1 MLLKPAPVFHFKRA
15 NFLILLL
22 GVLMLCFGFSEA
34 QAQQDYSKAARENMK
49 GFNFFNKKKRVPN
62 PDKDFPKRK
71 MYPRKDQRPPEDPNA
86 KKAIRPVT
94 ADTIKGG
101 KRIELVYAG
110 VLEGDVLFEEPVRIV
125 RRDTAGQVHFIHKNT
140 VLFCD
145 SAFQYITRNKVMA
158 LGNIKF
164 IENDSMTITGDTL
177 YYDGNTRLAQLRG
190 NVLVVDEVR
199 TIKTRHLDY
208 DLNARVAYYFNGGS
222 VEDDSLK
229 LTSERGYYYTDTKKS
244 EFKGKVKVVGEELNL
259 KSDSLTYDANTK
271 IVNFESETTIKTR
284 DGTIIA
290 NAGSEYNTL
299 LGTSKMVAK
308 PGEKVRIETK
318 EYIISA
324 DSLDRDNLTE
334 KGKARKNVEFYSKK
348 ENFTVYGDAGNYDG
362 LTDRVEVF
370 GRALLVRPMKGDT
383 LFLTADTL
391 IAYDDTLNRK
401 REMHAYPRVK
411 VYKSD
416 MQAICDTLHYM
427 LRDSVIQFRQDPVLW
442 SLSNQLTA
450 TLIDVEM
457 SNNILRKMYMKE
469 RAYVVSEDT
478 FKNYNQ
484 IKGRHMT
491 AFFNKKGRLNLLD
504 VVGNGECIYNL
515 LDEAKDDVRYQGQ
528 NNINCSNMKFYFN
541 EENAKLRRIAFL
553 QTPEGRVIPPH
564 ELKEKDRTLKDF
576 KWRSSE
582 RPVLDS
588 VLGVHAKAFYTAQLL
603 PKGVLEADD
612 SLKVYR
618 ERNILTFFK
627 VNATPKD
634 LKNDVF
640 VQITPKDVKDLGPE
654 WQAKGAQTIIFKIPN
669 SAIQHGILNFV
680 YELPF
685 YEIKSVMVGQQITG
699 KGRVWQK
706 NIIFRREAQNIE
718 F

>member
-1 MLLKPAPVFHFKRA
+1 MFCVF
-15 NFLILLL
+15 LLL
-22 GVLMLCFGFSEA
+22 VSTPLW
-34 QAQQDYSKAARENMK
+34 AQQDYSKTAKEGMK
-49 GFNFFNKKKRVPN
+49 GFGFFNKGKKRVPN

-71 MYPRKDQRPPEDPNA
+71 MYPRKDQMPVKDPKAA
-86 KKAIRPVT
+86 KVIRPLT
-94 ADTIKGG
+94 ADTIRGG

-125 RRDTAGQVHFIHKNT
+125 RRDTAGQVHFVHKNT

-199 TIKTRHLDY
+199 TIKTKHLDY

-229 LTSERGYYYTDTKKS
+229 LTSDRGYYYTDTKKS
-244 EFKGKVKVVGEELNL
+244 EFKGKVRVVGDELNL
-259 KSDSLTYDANTK
+259 KSDSLRYDANTK
-271 IVNFESETTIKTR
+271 IVAFESETTIKTR
-284 DGTIIA
+284 DGNIVA

-308 PGEKVRIETK
+308 PGEKVKVETK

-334 KGKARKNVEFYSKK
+334 KGKARGKVEFYSKK

-362 LTDRVEVF
+362 LKDKVEVF
-370 GRALLVRPMKGDT
+370 GRALLVRPLSNDT
-383 LFLTADTL
+383 LYLTADTL
-391 IAYDDTLNRK
+391 IAYDDTTNRK
-401 REMHAYPRVK
+401 REMHAYPQVK
-411 VYKSD
+411 VFKSD
-416 MQAICDTLHYM
+416 MQAICDTLHYL
-427 LRDSVIQFRQDPVLW
+427 LRDSTIQFREDPVIW
-442 SLSNQLTA
+442 SLANQLTA
-450 TLIDVEM
+450 KVIDVRM
-457 SNNILRKMYMKE
+457 VNNTLDKMFMKE
-469 RAYVVSEDT
+469 RAYVVAQDT
-478 FKNYNQ
+478 FKNFNQ
-484 IKGRHMT
+484 IKGRLMT
-491 AFFNKKGRLNLLD
+491 AFFSDKGRLSLLD

-515 LDEAKDDVRYQGQ
+515 LDETPGDVRYQGQ
-528 NNINCSNMKFYFN
+528 NNISCSNMKFYFN
-541 EENAKLRRIAFL
+541 DKNAKLRRISFL

-564 ELKEKDRTLKDF
+564 ELKEKDKTLKDF
-576 KWRSSE
+576 QWREAE
-582 RPVLDS
+582 RPSLDS
-588 VLGVHAKAFYTAQLL
+588 VLGSHAQAFYASQFR
-603 PKGVLEADD
+603 PKGVLEIDD
-612 SLKVYR
+612 KLQVYR
-618 ERNILTFFK
+618 TRSMLTFYK
-627 VNATPKD
+627 VGAAPVD
-634 LKNDVF
+634 LENDVF
-640 VQITPKDVKDLGPE
+640 LQITPRKVEDLSPE
-654 WQAKGAQTIIFKIPN
+654 WRKKGLQVIIFKIPA
-669 SAIQHGILNFV
+669 SAIQYGILNFN

-685 YEIKSVMVGQQITG
+685 YSIESVIVGQQITG

-706 NIIFRREAQNIE
+706 AINFSKTEEAE